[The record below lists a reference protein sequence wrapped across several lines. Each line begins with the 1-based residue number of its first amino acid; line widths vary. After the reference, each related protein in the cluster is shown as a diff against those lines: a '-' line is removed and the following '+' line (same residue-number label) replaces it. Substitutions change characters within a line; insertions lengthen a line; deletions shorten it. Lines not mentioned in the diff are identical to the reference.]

1 MALSVSCPQCN
12 SALNL
17 DPALAGEKVRCPR
30 CHAVI
35 DVPTTGRRDE
45 SGIRDDALQMKS
57 RGMSRRVAEEDDLP
71 AGRRVVED
79 DGPDS
84 FRRREVAKPLP
95 VGWIIGGIGAGVGVV
110 VLAIV
115 LILIFLREE
124 PQPPPPAFFQ
134 VQGPGMNIKMELP
147 QDFAKQMKQMQDVQ
161 QQMLQGMPQNVPP
174 IVIPP
179 IEFNP
184 AEAEPED
191 PDPINRALKK
201 LRSENAS
208 FQRNGAR
215 ELENL
220 EPVEKRRAEVIQAL
234 KKVANAPDLFAPRG
248 EAVKAIVRWGS
259 KDEVPFLL
267 ELIDHND
274 HNVRQAVLVALGQ
287 WKDPRAADPVA
298 QRLVNGQDRPWAS
311 KALKEIG
318 PAAEKPVIEMLR
330 HEDAGVRVEA
340 CRVLKVIGGK
350 DGQAALVKA
359 TDDVDK
365 GVIQAAREALPPEL
379 RPPIYGPNQF
389 MQLNV
394 HVRNA
399 QAWPDIEA
407 KLRKLAD
414 APKAVLKVT
423 TSGDYKW
430 VDIAPVNCDAE
441 TFARRINFGKV
452 GAVHNNQRLIYVD
465 SGK

>member
-1 MALSVSCPQCN
+1 MGLSVSCPQCN
-12 SALNL
+12 SQLNL
-17 DPALAGEKVRCPR
+17 DPALAGERVRCPR
-30 CHAVI
+30 CHAVV
-35 DVPTTGRRDE
+35 DVPAAGRGVE
-45 SGIRDDALQMKS
+45 SGIRDDSPQMKS
-57 RGMSRRVAEEDDLP
+57 RGLSRRVAEENELP
-71 AGRRVVED
+71 AGRRVADE

-84 FRRREVAKPLP
+84 YRRRELSKPLP
-95 VGWIIGGIGAGVGVV
+95 VGWLIGGIGAGVGVV

-115 LILIFLREE
+115 LVLVFVREA
-124 PQPPPPAFFQ
+124 QPPPPPAAVFQ
-134 VQGPGMNIKMELP
+134 VKGPGMNIQMEIP
-147 QDFAKQMKQMQDVQ
+147 QDFAKQMQEVQ

-184 AEAEPED
+184 AQAEPDD

-201 LRSENAS
+201 LGSENAS

-220 EPVEKRRAEVIQAL
+220 EPVEKRRVEVIQAL
-234 KKVANAPDLFAPRG
+234 KKVANSPDLFAPRG

-259 KDEVPFLL
+259 KDEVPFFL

-274 HNVRQAVLVALGQ
+274 HNVRQAVLVAMGQ

-318 PAAEKPVIEMLR
+318 PAAEKPVIELLQ
-330 HEDAGVRVEA
+330 HEDAGVRAEA

-350 DGQAALVKA
+350 EGQAALVKA

-379 RPPIYGPNQF
+379 RPPVYGPNQF

-394 HVRNA
+394 QVRNA

-414 APKAVLKVT
+414 APKAVVKVR

-441 TFARRINFGKV
+441 TFARRINFAKV
-452 GAVHNNQRLIYVD
+452 GAVYNDRRLIYVD

>member
-1 MALSVSCPQCN
+1 MALSVTCPQCG
-12 SALNL
+12 SLLNL
-17 DPALAGEKVRCPR
+17 DPALAGERVRCPH
-30 CHAVI
+30 CQAVV
-35 DVPTTGRRDE
+35 DVPAAGRRVE
-45 SGIRDDALQMKS
+45 SGIRDESPQMKS
-57 RGMSRRVAEEDDLP
+57 RGESRRVAAEDDAP
-71 AGRRVVED
+71 AGRRAADGD
-79 DGPDS
+79 DPDS
-84 FRRREVAKPLP
+84 FRRRDVSKPLP
-95 VGWIIGGIGAGVGVV
+95 VGWIVGGIGAGVGVV

-115 LILIFLREE
+115 LVLIFVREE
-124 PQPPPPAFFQ
+124 QPPPPAVFQ
-134 VQGPGMNIKMELP
+134 VQGPGMNIKMEIP
-147 QDFAKQMKQMQDVQ
+147 QDFAKQMQEMQ
-161 QQMLQGMPQNVPP
+161 QQMQQGMPQNGPNVFPP
-174 IVIPP
+174 ID
-179 IEFNP
+179 FNP
-184 AEAEPED
+184 VQAEPED

-248 EAVKAIVRWGS
+248 EAVKAISRWGT
-259 KDEVPFLL
+259 KDEVPFFL

-350 DGQAALVKA
+350 EGQAALVKA

-379 RPPIYGPNQF
+379 RPPIYGPNQL
-389 MQLNV
+389 MRLNV
-394 HVRNA
+394 QVRDA
-399 QAWPDIEA
+399 KAWPDIEA

-430 VDIAPVNCDAE
+430 VDLSPVNCDAE
-441 TFARRINFGKV
+441 TFARRITFAKV
-452 GAVHNNQRLIYVD
+452 GAVYNDRRLIYVD

>member
-1 MALSVSCPQCN
+1 
-12 SALNL
+12 LNL
-17 DPALAGEKVRCPR
+17 DAALAGERVRCPH
-30 CHAVI
+30 CHAVV
-35 DVPTTGRRDE
+35 DVPAAGRRAE
-45 SGIRDDALQMKS
+45 SGIRDDSPQMKS
-57 RGMSRRVAEEDDLP
+57 RGMSRRVADEDDP
-71 AGRRVVED
+71 PTGRRVVDEG
-79 DGPDS
+79 GPD
-84 FRRREVAKPLP
+84 RREVSKPLP
-95 VGWIIGGIGAGVGVV
+95 VGWIVGGIGAAVGVV

-115 LILIFLREE
+115 LVLIFVREE
-124 PQPPPPAFFQ
+124 QPPPPAVFQ
-134 VQGPGMNIKMELP
+134 VQGPGMNIKMEMKLP
-147 QDFAKQMKQMQDVQ
+147 QDFAKQFQEAQ
-161 QQMLQGMPQNVPP
+161 QQMLQGMPQNGPP
-174 IVIPP
+174 IVFPP

-259 KDEVPFLL
+259 KDEVPFFL

-359 TDDVDK
+359 TDDDDK

-379 RPPIYGPNQF
+379 RPPIYGPNQL
-389 MQLNV
+389 MRLNV
-394 HVRNA
+394 HVRDA
-399 QAWPDIEA
+399 KAWPDIEA

-430 VDIAPVNCDAE
+430 VDLSPVNCDAE
-441 TFARRINFGKV
+441 TFARRITFAKV
-452 GAVHNNQRLIYVD
+452 GAVYNDRRLIYVD